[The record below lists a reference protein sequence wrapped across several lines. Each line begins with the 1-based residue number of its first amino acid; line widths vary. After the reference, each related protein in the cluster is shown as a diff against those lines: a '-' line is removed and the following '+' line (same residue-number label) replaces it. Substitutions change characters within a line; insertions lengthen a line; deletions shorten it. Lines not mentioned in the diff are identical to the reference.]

1 MADYT
6 QNLWAGLDPARR
18 EAFERA
24 TGPLKSSDAGAKL
37 VQNLTNRI
45 IQQLSLR
52 HYGILGVMDVRP
64 GQGQSALINQR
75 ESSAAINWVGDT
87 TAPVD
92 DVGTY
97 SRKSFDY
104 KTLVARG
111 AITRKLQATG
121 RSYVDILAE
130 EMMQKLED
138 FNNGL
143 DAGLLLGDPSSDWSS
158 GDTDSVEG
166 FFTAC
171 NTYGASATSTGTQVV
186 FNGPMTGGDLTTGS
200 ILTLENLDKA
210 IDLVKGSA
218 NRSDLVIVGSYG
230 GLRALNK
237 ALSQRQVFN
246 DSVEVAAGFRVRT
259 YDGIPLI
266 PDTNMLD
273 SWSYVTAKGSD
284 SKQQYL
290 KSSTAGASTNL
301 LIMNKR
307 MNWIEELTPTTV
319 MPLAKATSIKD
330 EFDIFW
336 DGAAVPANPLGSAI
350 VSGIKPG

>member
-6 QNLWAGLDPARR
+6 QQMWAGLDPKRR

-24 TGPLKSSDAGAKL
+24 SGPLDASAAGAKL

-75 ESSAAINWVGDT
+75 TESGAISWVNDT
-87 TAPVD
+87 TAPTD
-92 DVGTY
+92 DVGVYT
-97 SRKSFDY
+97 RKTFDY

-130 EMMQKLED
+130 EMMMKLED

-143 DAGLLLGDPSSDWSS
+143 DAGLLLGDPDSDWSS

-171 NTYGASATSTGTQVV
+171 NTYGASATETGSQVV
-186 FNGPMTGGDLTTGS
+186 FNDVGG
-200 ILTLENLDKA
+200 LTLTDGANLTLSNLDKA

-218 NRSDLVIVGSYG
+218 NRNDLVIVGSYG

-237 ALSQRQVFN
+237 ALQARQVFN
-246 DSVEVAAGFRVRT
+246 DTVEVAAGFRVRT

-266 PDTNMLD
+266 PDTNMGD
-273 SWSYVTAKGSD
+273 SWSYVTAGGAGSTTT
-284 SKQQYL
+284 YL
-290 KSSTAGASTNL
+290 KSSSAGASTNL
-301 LIMNKR
+301 LVMNKR
-307 MNWIEELTPTTV
+307 LNWIEELTPTTV
-319 MPLAKATSIKD
+319 MPLSKSTSIKD

-336 DGAAVPANPLGSAI
+336 DGAAVPSNPLGSAI
-350 VSGIKPG
+350 VTGIKPG

>member
-6 QNLWAGLDPARR
+6 QQMWAGLDPKRR

-24 TGPLKSSDAGAKL
+24 AGPLDATAAGAKL

-75 ESSAAINWVGDT
+75 AVSGDISWVNDT
-87 TAPVD
+87 TAPTD
-92 DVGTY
+92 NVGVY
-97 SRKSFDY
+97 ERKTFDY
-104 KTLVARG
+104 KTLVGRG

-143 DAGLLLGDPSSDWSS
+143 DLGLLKGDPS
-158 GDTDSVEG
+158 GDFTGGDAQSVEG
-166 FFTAC
+166 FLTAC
-171 NTYGASATSTGTQVV
+171 STYGASGTGPGSQVV
-186 FNGPMTGGDLTTGS
+186 FNGPVTGGDLTSGS
-200 ILTLENLDKA
+200 VLALENLDKA

-230 GLRALNK
+230 GIRALNK
-237 ALSQRQVFN
+237 ALSARQVFN
-246 DSVEVAAGFRVRT
+246 DTVEVSAGFRVRT
-259 YDGIPLI
+259 YDGIPII
-266 PDTNMLD
+266 PDTNMGDAWSYITASGKNQLD
-273 SWSYVTAKGSD
+273 SDT
-284 SKQQYL
+284 
-290 KSSTAGASTNL
+290 TGASTNL
-301 LIMNKR
+301 LVMNKR

-336 DGAAVPANPLGSAI
+336 DGAAVPANPLGSAL
-350 VSGIKPG
+350 VTGIKPG